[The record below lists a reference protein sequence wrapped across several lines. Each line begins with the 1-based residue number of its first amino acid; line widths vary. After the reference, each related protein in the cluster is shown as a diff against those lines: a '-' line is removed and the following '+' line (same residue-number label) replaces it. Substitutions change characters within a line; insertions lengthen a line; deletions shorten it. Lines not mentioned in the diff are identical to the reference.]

1 MKPDNKTVENAD
13 DVTSDSRKHMDKVLG
28 KSRYFAE
35 AQKSLAVLAFVEHLP
50 QFHRYMD
57 LKPKEKE
64 AWAKKLFDHVT
75 KPAYLNSLTTITVLD
90 HGKLNKISMLLLS
103 LAPDKD
109 YAKTLAVNVLSRVLT
124 TLSDNLD
131 DIDIDLLQRLNQNV
145 LEQIADFLVNGKVGS
160 EPGSIPQ
167 ELLEKFKED
176 LERVGSG
183 QVSEQI
189 KWLTAESASAS
200 KLFSKVKGPLWTRIE
215 AVESEFGSVVGKLT
229 YWVAKTACIGL
240 AVYSVASLASQWKQM
255 NADDRAIA
263 ILHTGVSSFRLMM
276 LFDDQI
282 TQALSKGANFFSR
295 KLAQQSVDASFASG
309 AALEEKAGQLDKAAR
324 YLNPELAVDVPETSN
339 AGMEMVSR
347 SLAEEAVGIEAEAEK
362 TSALTARW
370 SEMTTLKKFVR
381 VGGLV
386 LGAAT
391 VVYLAV
397 DLAGSWGNMSK
408 SERALNLLNVSA
420 FGLWLVVDGVAFA
433 AELGV
438 SAVEALASSIVPVA
452 APVLLAVGLVATVI
466 LAFKHKKHARVDT
479 PPEVFIKS
487 KVVPLLNSI
496 STPSR
501 KWLEGTAR
509 ANSWAR
515 ETSPYRLCATA
526 SIVQFQLGD
535 GHVAVALLSQRQ
547 HQASAAR
554 RKVAV
559 HDDNDEGK
567 GSEVWPCTECRKEQ
581 QQELMRC
588 AVWERCL
595 LSSLIHNQ
603 PKPTY
608 CCCCCLPSS
617 SLGAVL
623 AVATTVVLVVVGRLL
638 PLTHTS
644 TFSHSH
650 LFTSPRPFHNTKD
663 RTLSPSVDTTLKH
676 LETTLNE
683 HRVPFATGH
692 LGADINAVLFLT
704 VSGHEA
710 VNSTT
715 DTSTLQAAS
724 MTVMHLSLQGHV
736 ESEVLQSIVGN
747 GMWTSC
753 TTVRITGVQF
763 PVFHL
768 SVLNDFPIL
777 DAITIEHSTLLQADT
792 GGFEHAA
799 QLFALRLGNNSLAS
813 VPKLAR
819 MTSLVELDLDR
830 NKIPRIQADAFEDLT
845 ALRELF
851 LDSNIIRAIP
861 TGAFHS
867 LKHLT
872 WLELGANPIQH
883 LHAHVFAGLT
893 QLHTLKV
900 GGTLLTSLP
909 PTIFQTNRRLNDVV
923 LEGNLL
929 TSLPGSIFAGLTS
942 LRHLSLRNNRL
953 TSLQPALFR
962 DLVSLSTLRLNDNK
976 LTALPDRLLDS
987 CYRLK
992 WLYCDNNRLSG
1003 LSPDLFAHTPNLRV
1017 VTFENNRLRHVDG
1030 LFDTE
1035 FPRLERIDMAA
1046 NKLTRFHIPTHWP
1059 SLHTLVLG
1067 DNPMQYMPDMT
1078 KAPALRVLRMQNH
1091 GVKRI
1096 DLTPLLT
1103 LPSLTTV
1110 ELDAAHDDDRTS
1122 RAVLDATNLTPSP
1135 HLRTL
1140 SLQHV
1145 DVSEVLGHL
1154 LQLPLQLQVLGL
1166 GWPGADNRT
1175 LPLEMIQRN
1184 EHLKL
1189 VIVPSALRELN
1200 ASDCTQLT
1208 QIDAPF
1214 IDVLDI
1220 SNTRIQPSTAL
1231 CTRWGRR
1238 VFFARNLRAES
1249 NFNSAS
1255 APATI
1260 STCLFLL
1267 DVVDLS
1273 GNKWLNDPVEV
1284 NRIVGHEIA
1293 LSKSNLRRNGR
1304 VFPRRPRAPVL
1315 QLQDAPID
1323 CALQLSSG
1331 DFDLFDNTI
1340 PGLVGSVT
1348 EIVYSFHCQCSQ
1360 GHEMRRGRC
1369 EPIELDIVPA
1379 VLGTLAGV
1387 LALQALL
1394 FIGYRT
1400 YKRQRRLQ
1408 ADNALKDQL
1417 LVEMDE
1423 EVMALKKAWEIGY
1436 DELKMIKRV
1445 AAGAFGVVFKAEW
1458 DTVLVAV
1465 KVLQQ
1470 GVMAFDESTVLE
1482 FERRWNPNGSPFL
1495 VLEFV
1500 AMGSL
1505 KNLLG
1510 KDMEQVLMEV
1520 EQGERGGEESVGQGV
1535 TASEIVGEELTLVST
1550 GIDRRAKT
1558 TTVWELK
1565 LRLLRDVASGM
1576 AFIHSL
1582 DQMHRDLK
1590 SGNVLVSSSLRA
1602 KITDFG
1608 SIRQCFTR
1616 GADDDPQYSQQ
1627 AGMQTM
1633 TSMTLTAGVGTPL
1646 YMAPEALTGS
1656 KYSFEADIFSF
1667 GVLMWEVATQRVPD
1681 LIEQEK
1687 GSGYRG
1693 PILATISNLMADGK
1707 RLKFEDSEQDAIPEW
1722 FQSLTYKCMAQNPR
1736 ERPSFGELK
1745 DHHLA

>member
-1 MKPDNKTVENAD
+1 M
-13 DVTSDSRKHMDKVLG
+13 
-28 KSRYFAE
+28 
-35 AQKSLAVLAFVEHLP
+35 
-50 QFHRYMD
+50 
-57 LKPKEKE
+57 
-64 AWAKKLFDHVT
+64 
-75 KPAYLNSLTTITVLD
+75 
-90 HGKLNKISMLLLS
+90 
-103 LAPDKD
+103 
-109 YAKTLAVNVLSRVLT
+109 
-124 TLSDNLD
+124 
-131 DIDIDLLQRLNQNV
+131 
-145 LEQIADFLVNGKVGS
+145 
-160 EPGSIPQ
+160 
-167 ELLEKFKED
+167 
-176 LERVGSG
+176 
-183 QVSEQI
+183 
-189 KWLTAESASAS
+189 
-200 KLFSKVKGPLWTRIE
+200 
-215 AVESEFGSVVGKLT
+215 
-229 YWVAKTACIGL
+229 
-240 AVYSVASLASQWKQM
+240 
-255 NADDRAIA
+255 
-263 ILHTGVSSFRLMM
+263 
-276 LFDDQI
+276 
-282 TQALSKGANFFSR
+282 
-295 KLAQQSVDASFASG
+295 
-309 AALEEKAGQLDKAAR
+309 
-324 YLNPELAVDVPETSN
+324 
-339 AGMEMVSR
+339 
-347 SLAEEAVGIEAEAEK
+347 
-362 TSALTARW
+362 
-370 SEMTTLKKFVR
+370 
-381 VGGLV
+381 
-386 LGAAT
+386 
-391 VVYLAV
+391 
-397 DLAGSWGNMSK
+397 
-408 SERALNLLNVSA
+408 
-420 FGLWLVVDGVAFA
+420 
-433 AELGV
+433 
-438 SAVEALASSIVPVA
+438 
-452 APVLLAVGLVATVI
+452 
-466 LAFKHKKHARVDT
+466 
-479 PPEVFIKS
+479 
-487 KVVPLLNSI
+487 
-496 STPSR
+496 
-501 KWLEGTAR
+501 
-509 ANSWAR
+509 
-515 ETSPYRLCATA
+515 
-526 SIVQFQLGD
+526 
-535 GHVAVALLSQRQ
+535 
-547 HQASAAR
+547 
-554 RKVAV
+554 
-559 HDDNDEGK
+559 
-567 GSEVWPCTECRKEQ
+567 
-581 QQELMRC
+581 
-588 AVWERCL
+588 
-595 LSSLIHNQ
+595 
-603 PKPTY
+603 
-608 CCCCCLPSS
+608 
-617 SLGAVL
+617 
-623 AVATTVVLVVVGRLL
+623 
-638 PLTHTS
+638 
-644 TFSHSH
+644 
-650 LFTSPRPFHNTKD
+650 
-663 RTLSPSVDTTLKH
+663 LSPSVDTTLKQ
-676 LETTLNE
+676 LETTLKE
-683 HRVPFATGH
+683 HRVLFATGQLRPRSTPSTTIDLSSIQRMMNAFSLAATATSAQPH
-692 LGADINAVLFLT
+692 PSCTRVRRADSDEQHAGQCTLQSILDGSCPGASTSGVLDLT

-724 MTVMHLSLQGHV
+724 MTVRHLSLQGHV
-736 ESEVLQSIVGN
+736 EAEVLQWIVNHGN
-747 GMWTSC
+747 WTMC

-763 PVFHL
+763 PVFQL
-768 SVLNDFPIL
+768 SVLNVFPIL
-777 DAITIEHSTLLQADT
+777 DAITIEHSTLLQAVDT

-799 QLFALRLGNNSLAS
+799 QLFALRLRNNSLAS
-813 VPKLAR
+813 VPKLAG

-830 NKIPRIQADAFEDLT
+830 NKIPRIQADAFENLT
-845 ALRELF
+845 ALCELF
-851 LDSNIIRAIP
+851 LHSNSINIP

-872 WLELGANPIQH
+872 WLELGANPIRQ
-883 LHAHVFAGLT
+883 LDAHVFAGLT
-893 QLHTLKV
+893 QLHTLNV

-929 TSLPGSIFAGLTS
+929 TLNVTITVSSVLP
-942 LRHLSLRNNRL
+942 
-953 TSLQPALFR
+953 
-962 DLVSLSTLRLNDNK
+962 
-976 LTALPDRLLDS
+976 
-987 CYRLK
+987 
-992 WLYCDNNRLSG
+992 
-1003 LSPDLFAHTPNLRV
+1003 PDLFVHTPNVR
-1017 VTFENNRLRHVDG
+1017 TISFNNNRLRHVDG

-1046 NKLTRFHIPTHWP
+1046 NELTQFLIPNPWP

-1103 LPSLTTV
+1103 LPNLTTV

-1154 LQLPLQLQVLGL
+1154 LQLPLQLRVIGL

-1175 LPLEMIQRN
+1175 LPLEMVCNVLADEVDVFRLVNTRHTRLHLCANKTFQTVQIQRN

-1293 LSKSNLRRNGR
+1293 LSESNLRRNGR

-1360 GHEMRRGRC
+1360 GHEMRRERC

-1436 DELKMIKRV
+1436 DELKMMKRV
-1445 AAGAFGVVFKAEW
+1445 TAGAFGVVFKAEW
-1458 DTVLVAV
+1458 DTVTVAV

-1470 GVMAFDESTVLE
+1470 AVMAFGESTVLE
-1482 FERRWNPNGSPFL
+1482 FEKEVEFLQRTRHPNVVRFFGAGTDPNGSPFL

-1505 KNLLG
+1505 KDLLG
-1510 KDMEQVLMEV
+1510 KDVEQALTEV
-1520 EQGERGGEESVGQGV
+1520 EQRKQSGEESLGQGV

-1550 GIDRRAKT
+1550 GRDRRPGLM
-1558 TTVWELK
+1558 TVWGLK

-1590 SGNVLVSSSLRA
+1590 SGNVLVSASLRA

-1616 GADDDPQYSQQ
+1616 DRNQQQRIRLSSSHDDYPQYSQQ
-1627 AGMQTM
+1627 AGLQTM

-1646 YMAPEALTGS
+1646 YMAPEALTGD
-1656 KYSFEADIFSF
+1656 KYSFEADVFSF
-1667 GVLMWEVATQRVPD
+1667 GVLMWEVGTQRQPD

-1693 PILATISNLMADGK
+1693 PILATISNLMAEGK
-1707 RLKFEDSEQDAIPEW
+1707 RLRFEDSEACMYCGVWNDA
-1722 FQSLTYKCMAQNPR
+1722 KCKQ
-1736 ERPSFGELK
+1736 
-1745 DHHLA
+1745 

>member
-1 MKPDNKTVENAD
+1 
-13 DVTSDSRKHMDKVLG
+13 
-28 KSRYFAE
+28 
-35 AQKSLAVLAFVEHLP
+35 
-50 QFHRYMD
+50 
-57 LKPKEKE
+57 
-64 AWAKKLFDHVT
+64 
-75 KPAYLNSLTTITVLD
+75 
-90 HGKLNKISMLLLS
+90 
-103 LAPDKD
+103 
-109 YAKTLAVNVLSRVLT
+109 
-124 TLSDNLD
+124 
-131 DIDIDLLQRLNQNV
+131 
-145 LEQIADFLVNGKVGS
+145 
-160 EPGSIPQ
+160 
-167 ELLEKFKED
+167 
-176 LERVGSG
+176 
-183 QVSEQI
+183 
-189 KWLTAESASAS
+189 
-200 KLFSKVKGPLWTRIE
+200 
-215 AVESEFGSVVGKLT
+215 
-229 YWVAKTACIGL
+229 
-240 AVYSVASLASQWKQM
+240 
-255 NADDRAIA
+255 
-263 ILHTGVSSFRLMM
+263 
-276 LFDDQI
+276 
-282 TQALSKGANFFSR
+282 
-295 KLAQQSVDASFASG
+295 
-309 AALEEKAGQLDKAAR
+309 
-324 YLNPELAVDVPETSN
+324 
-339 AGMEMVSR
+339 
-347 SLAEEAVGIEAEAEK
+347 
-362 TSALTARW
+362 
-370 SEMTTLKKFVR
+370 
-381 VGGLV
+381 
-386 LGAAT
+386 
-391 VVYLAV
+391 
-397 DLAGSWGNMSK
+397 
-408 SERALNLLNVSA
+408 
-420 FGLWLVVDGVAFA
+420 
-433 AELGV
+433 
-438 SAVEALASSIVPVA
+438 
-452 APVLLAVGLVATVI
+452 
-466 LAFKHKKHARVDT
+466 
-479 PPEVFIKS
+479 
-487 KVVPLLNSI
+487 
-496 STPSR
+496 
-501 KWLEGTAR
+501 
-509 ANSWAR
+509 
-515 ETSPYRLCATA
+515 
-526 SIVQFQLGD
+526 
-535 GHVAVALLSQRQ
+535 
-547 HQASAAR
+547 
-554 RKVAV
+554 
-559 HDDNDEGK
+559 
-567 GSEVWPCTECRKEQ
+567 
-581 QQELMRC
+581 
-588 AVWERCL
+588 
-595 LSSLIHNQ
+595 
-603 PKPTY
+603 
-608 CCCCCLPSS
+608 
-617 SLGAVL
+617 
-623 AVATTVVLVVVGRLL
+623 
-638 PLTHTS
+638 
-644 TFSHSH
+644 
-650 LFTSPRPFHNTKD
+650 
-663 RTLSPSVDTTLKH
+663 
-676 LETTLNE
+676 
-683 HRVPFATGH
+683 
-692 LGADINAVLFLT
+692 
-704 VSGHEA
+704 
-710 VNSTT
+710 
-715 DTSTLQAAS
+715 
-724 MTVMHLSLQGHV
+724 MTVRHLSLQGHV
-736 ESEVLQSIVGN
+736 EAEVLQWIVNNGN
-747 GMWTSC
+747 WTSC

-777 DAITIEHSTLLQADT
+777 DAITIKTTHYS
-792 GGFEHAA
+792 
-799 QLFALRLGNNSLAS
+799 R
-813 VPKLAR
+813 KLAQGAEF
-819 MTSLVELDLDR
+819 V
-830 NKIPRIQADAFEDLT
+830 DLT

-872 WLELGANPIQH
+872 WLELGANPIQQ

-900 GGTLLTSLP
+900 GGTLLASLP

-929 TSLPGSIFAGLTS
+929 TSLPDSIFAGLTS
-942 LRHLSLRNNRL
+942 LRHLSLNNNRL

-962 DLVSLSTLRLNDNK
+962 DSISLSDLSLRDNQ
-976 LTALPDRLLDS
+976 LTALPGGLLDS
-987 CYRLK
+987 CVRLE

-1003 LSPDLFAHTPNLRV
+1003 LTPDLFAHSPNLRE

-1046 NKLTRFHIPTHWP
+1046 NKLTRFLIPNPWP

-1091 GVKRI
+1091 DVKRI

-1103 LPSLTTV
+1103 LPNLTTV

-1145 DVSEVLGHL
+1145 DVSEVIDQL

-1184 EHLKL
+1184 KHLKL

-1249 NFNSAS
+1249 NFNLTHARVI
-1255 APATI
+1255 I
-1260 STCLFLL
+1260 STCL
-1267 DVVDLS
+1267 VVADLIDLS
-1273 GNKWLNDPVEV
+1273 GNNWLNDPVEV
-1284 NRIVGHEIA
+1284 NRIVGNEIA
-1293 LSKSNLRRNGR
+1293 LSESNLNRNGR
-1304 VFPRRPRAPVL
+1304 VFPRRPRVPVLQLQGAPIDCALQLSSGDFDLSDNTIPGVDDSVTEIVFSFHCQCSQGHEMRRGRCEPIELDIVPAVLGTLTGVLALQALLFIGYRTYKRQRRLQADNALKDQLLVEMDEEVMALKKAWEIGYDELKMMKRVAAGAFGVVFKAQWDTVTVAVKVLQQAVMAFDESTVVEFEKEVEFLQRTRHPNVVRFFAPVL
-1315 QLQDAPID
+1315 QLQDAPIN

-1340 PGLVGSVT
+1340 PGLVGSVA

-1369 EPIELDIVPA
+1369 EPIELNIVPA

-1445 AAGAFGVVFKAEW
+1445 AARAFGVVFMAQW
-1458 DTVLVAV
+1458 DTVTVAV

-1470 GVMAFDESTVLE
+1470 GTMMFDESTVVE
-1482 FERRWNPNGSPFL
+1482 FEKEVEFLQRTRHPNVVRFFGAGTDANGSPFL

-1500 AMGSL
+1500 ALGSL

-1510 KDMEQVLMEV
+1510 KDMEQVLTEV
-1520 EQGERGGEESVGQGV
+1520 ERGEQSGENSVEEGV

-1550 GIDRRAKT
+1550 GRDRSVET
-1558 TTVWELK
+1558 TTVWGLK

-1590 SGNVLVSSSLRA
+1590 RGHVLVSSSLRA

-1616 GADDDPQYSQQ
+1616 DRNQQQQRARLSSSQDGCDDPQYSQQ
-1627 AGMQTM
+1627 AGLQTM

-1646 YMAPEALTGS
+1646 YMAPEALTGD

-1693 PILATISNLMADGK
+1693 PILATISNLMKDGK
-1707 RLKFEDSEQDAIPEW
+1707 RLRLMMVRVSSIPEW
-1722 FQSLTYKCMAQNPR
+1722 VQSLTYKCMAQNPR

-1745 DHHLA
+1745 DHHFA